1 MPERECS
8 FESEVLAAVV
18 EGRWPL
24 AVEPSLREHAEACP
38 LCSEVLTVADA
49 LAPDRQALKTA
60 PSLPAAGTV
69 WWRAQIRARRDAAD
83 AAARPLLVAQA
94 AAFVVA
100 LAILGMAGK
109 ALLPS
114 FTILAG
120 EYGGWFF
127 AAAAAVL
134 VVPAAILLA
143 LRRSE

>member
-1 MPERECS
+1 MPERECC
-8 FESEVLAAVV
+8 FEPEVLAAVV

-24 AVEPSLREHAEACP
+24 AVEPSLREHAAACP
-38 LCSEVLTVADA
+38 LCSEVLTVASA
-49 LAPDRQALKTA
+49 LVPDRQDLKAA

-69 WWRAQIRARRDAAD
+69 WWRAQIRARREAAA

-100 LAILGMAGK
+100 LAILGMVGK

-114 FTILAG
+114 FTLLAG

-134 VVPAAILLA
+134 VIPAAILLA